1 MDKVVSFKFHGF
13 QTENFEVDVET
24 AGKLLEMQAE
34 LIHNMQAILAKQK
47 NLNVNPEIQRGYLDL
62 IIVFNGLYA
71 KKAPKAPKAMP
82 IDMIE
87 EVRPCASATKWANPS
102 KDQLAS
108 LRAAYYG
115 MLRNMKRSDALIRL
129 SERFS
134 IPWQRVAELID

>member
-1 MDKVVSFKFHGF
+1 MDKVVSFKFRGF

-34 LIHNMQAILAKQK
+34 LIHNMQAVLVKQK
-47 NLNVNPEIQRGYLDL
+47 NLNANPQIQRGYLDL
-62 IIVFNGLYA
+62 IIIFNSLYA
-71 KKAPKAPKAMP
+71 KKAPKAMP

-87 EVRPCASATKWANPS
+87 ETRPCAGVTKWANPS
-102 KDQLAS
+102 QDQRAS

>member
-1 MDKVVSFKFHGF
+1 MDKVVSFKFRGF

-47 NLNVNPEIQRGYLDL
+47 NLNVNPQIQRGYLDL

-71 KKAPKAPKAMP
+71 KKAPKAMP

-102 KDQLAS
+102 KDQLAG

>member
-1 MDKVVSFKFHGF
+1 MDKVVSFKFRGF

-47 NLNVNPEIQRGYLDL
+47 NLNANPQIQRGYLDL
-62 IIVFNGLYA
+62 IIIFNSLYA
-71 KKAPKAPKAMP
+71 KKAPKAMP

-87 EVRPCASATKWANPS
+87 EIQPCASTTKWANPS

>member
-1 MDKVVSFKFHGF
+1 MDKVVSFKFRGF

-34 LIHNMQAILAKQK
+34 LIHNMQGVLVKQK
-47 NLNVNPEIQRGYLDL
+47 NLNANPQIQRDYLDL
-62 IIVFNGLYA
+62 IIVFNSLYA
-71 KKAPKAPKAMP
+71 KKAPKAMP

-87 EVRPCASATKWANPS
+87 EARPCASVTKWANPS
-102 KDQLAS
+102 QDQLAS
-108 LRAAYYG
+108 LRSAYYG